1 MSSSAPSSPPSQ
13 PVPPSPPRPPLV
25 VAPPSLHESEQNPD
39 DAPHD
44 SFIVDDSSSDE
55 AIISTQNDPDEPS
68 VSVSADSCSGDD
80 ALCVVCFERP
90 PEVTL
95 EPCGHSNLCLTC
107 LSRLVKR
114 RCPTCRARAKKVRT
128 IDEETG
134 ETITRTVRDVIADRK
149 RAENDILSST
159 LQIVFLG
166 PPSVGKKALV
176 RKLLSQ
182 FPLTPPTSTNEDIGT
197 TVESTN
203 DYNKD
208 EALFSDG
215 TNFAANARMGGSE
228 VRLSVLR
235 RTSLVSRRMML
246 DDVRLLK
253 PDVLVLCCSA
263 HTATTFDELQAWDRV
278 LRSAFA
284 RSRVW
289 ALLADDDDTGDLAAD
304 AAAFHLKQSVPATI
318 SAISPPELRPRGHY
332 LCTRGP
338 AFNIGFRSLVKDV
351 VEIARVARD
360 EQFAAALAAEEVRN
374 IAAHHAA
381 GTLADQQHAASLVIA
396 NNGIPV
402 PAFAHV
408 SAASPL
414 MSSRAQTAETR
425 PTEGNRTS
433 FGIRGLR
440 SSRENTTNG
449 SSATETRASEAN
461 RASFGIRGL
470 RSTRD
475 VGANG
480 NNGTFSLGGIVKW
493 FSGASGGAQ

>member
-1 MSSSAPSSPPSQ
+1 MASSAPSSPSSSPQPS
-13 PVPPSPPRPPLV
+13 SPPPVVEPQSLPEEDRDLV
-25 VAPPSLHESEQNPD
+25 G
-39 DAPHD
+39 APHN
-44 SFIVDDSSSDE
+44 SFIADDSSSDD
-55 AIISTQNDPDEPS
+55 AIPSTRNDPDEPS
-68 VSVSADSCSGDD
+68 VSISVESCSGED

-90 PEVTL
+90 PETTL
-95 EPCGHSNLCLTC
+95 EPCGHANLCITC
-107 LSRLVKR
+107 LSRLAKR
-114 RCPTCRARAKKVRT
+114 RCPTCRARAKKVRL
-128 IDEETG
+128 IDETG
-134 ETITRTVRDVIADRK
+134 EAITRTVRDVIADRK
-149 RAENDILSST
+149 RAEMDILQST

-176 RKLLSQ
+176 RKLLSK
-182 FPLTPPTSTNEDIGT
+182 FPLVPSSNDTSTAAA
-197 TVESTN
+197 ESVK
-203 DYNKD
+203 DDSKD

-215 TNFAANARMGGSE
+215 TDFAANARMGGSD

-263 HTATTFDELQAWDRV
+263 HAATTFDELQAWDRV
-278 LRSAFA
+278 LRSAFP

-289 ALLADDDDTGDLAAD
+289 ALLADDDDIGDLATD

-360 EQFAAALAAEEVRN
+360 EQYAAALAAEEVRN

-425 PTEGNRTS
+425 PAEGNRAS

-440 SSRENTTNG
+440 SSREN
-449 SSATETRASEAN
+449 ATGGNVTADTRTAEAN

-470 RSTRD
+470 RSTRE

-480 NNGTFSLGGIVKW
+480 NSGAFSLGGFVKW